1 MVTSA
6 QRARAT
12 GAAATA
18 AASEEEDS
26 DSESDMEELD
36 ALHVREEVITAQLM
50 AELHPVR
57 MRKIL
62 IEALQKQRY
71 AEAEVLHCQL
81 VSFAS

>member
-1 MVTSA
+1 MTGA

-18 AASEEEDS
+18 ATSEEEDS

-36 ALHVREEVITAQLM
+36 ALHERGEVVTAELM

-62 IEALQKQRY
+62 IETLQKQRY
-71 AEAEVLHCQL
+71 AEAEVSH
-81 VSFAS
+81 SR

>member
-18 AASEEEDS
+18 ATSEEEEEEDS
-26 DSESDMEELD
+26 ESDVEELD
-36 ALHVREEVITAQLM
+36 ELHVREEVITAQLM

-62 IEALQKQRY
+62 IETLQKQRY
-71 AEAEVLHCQL
+71 AEAEVSYCQ
-81 VSFAS
+81 

>member
-50 AELHPVR
+50 AELIP
-57 MRKIL
+57 
-62 IEALQKQRY
+62 Y
-71 AEAEVLHCQL
+71 ACAKY
-81 VSFAS
+81 